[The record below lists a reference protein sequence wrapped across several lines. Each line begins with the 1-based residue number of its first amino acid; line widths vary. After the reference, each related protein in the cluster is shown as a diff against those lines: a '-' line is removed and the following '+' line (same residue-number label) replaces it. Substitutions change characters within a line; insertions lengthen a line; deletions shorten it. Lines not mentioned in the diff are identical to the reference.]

1 MTVSEP
7 GKSTPQA
14 AGVIRQPA
22 VAGMFYPADPREL
35 ETMVKDLLAG
45 ARPAGGAPKAIIAP
59 HAGYPYSG
67 PVAAEAYAGLCAR
80 RDQIRRV
87 VLLGPAH
94 RVFVRGLALPDA
106 ERFATPLG
114 LIDIDREAVEQ
125 IRHLP
130 QVGVMDAAHA
140 QEHSLEVHLPFL
152 QAVLDRFQL
161 VPLVV
166 GEAGPGEVAEVL
178 ELLWGGDE
186 TLIVISSDLSHYYDY
201 DTARAID
208 ARTAENILMRRLEK
222 IGPYEACGC
231 VPLHGLL
238 TVARSRDLH
247 VELLDLRNSGDT
259 AGPRD
264 RVVGYG
270 SFSVGAPYSAL
281 RPEHKRTLVE
291 IAHASIQ
298 RGLGGA
304 GPLRPDPAD
313 YAPPLQALRAA
324 FTTLSLDGS
333 LRGCIGTTEAI
344 APLVTAVADSAFSA
358 AFHDPR
364 FTPLTRLE
372 YERVE
377 LSLSL
382 LSAPQPLMFA
392 SEEELLSQVRPGVH
406 GLTIARGGNKG
417 TFLPSVWEQIT
428 SPSTFLQQLK
438 RKAGLGEAE
447 APEQAWTYTTESI
460 GERQEEVNRD
470 S

>member
-7 GKSTPQA
+7 GRPVPQV
-14 AGVIRQPA
+14 AGVVRQPA
-22 VAGMFYPADPREL
+22 VAGMFYPADPGEL
-35 ETMVKDLLAG
+35 GTMIEGLLAK
-45 ARPAGGAPKAIIAP
+45 ARSAGGTPKAIIAP

-67 PVAAEAYAGLCAR
+67 PVAAEAYAGLRAR
-80 RDQIRRV
+80 RNEIRRV

-94 RVFVRGLALPDA
+94 RVFVRGLALPAAD
-106 ERFATPLG
+106 RFATPLG
-114 LIDIDREAVEQ
+114 LIDIDQEAVAQ
-125 IRHLP
+125 IRQLP

-152 QAVLDRFQL
+152 QTVLDRFEL

-166 GEAGPGEVAEVL
+166 GEAEPGEVAEVL

-208 ARTAENILMRRLEK
+208 ARTADNILKRRLEK
-222 IGPYEACGC
+222 IGPFEACGC
-231 VPLHGLL
+231 IPLHGLL
-238 TVARSRDLH
+238 AIARSRDLH

-264 RVVGYG
+264 QVVGYG
-270 SFSVGAPYSAL
+270 SFAVGASAPTL
-281 RPEHKRTLVE
+281 HPEHRQTLVE
-291 IAHASIQ
+291 IAHASIR
-298 RGLGGA
+298 RGLGGE
-304 GPLRPDPAD
+304 GPLRPDPGA

-324 FTTLSLDGS
+324 FTTLSLEGN
-333 LRGCIGTTEAI
+333 LRGCIGTTEAVSPLI
-344 APLVTAVADSAFSA
+344 AAVADSAFSA

-364 FTPLTRLE
+364 FSPLTQAE

-382 LSAPQPLMFA
+382 LSTPKPLVFA
-392 SEEELLSQVRPGVH
+392 SEQELLAQIRPGVH
-406 GLTIARGGNKG
+406 GLTIARGASKG

-428 SPSTFLQQLK
+428 SPTAFLQHLK
-438 RKAGLGEAE
+438 RKAGMGEAE
-447 APEQAWTYTTESI
+447 VPEQAWTYTTESVT
-460 GERQEEVNRD
+460 EK
-470 S
+470 

>member
-7 GKSTPQA
+7 GGPA
-14 AGVIRQPA
+14 PRPAGSVRQPA

-35 ETMVKDLLAG
+35 ESLLEDLLAG
-45 ARPAGGAPKAIIAP
+45 ASTAGGAPKAIIAP

-67 PVAAEAYAGLCAR
+67 PVAAEAYAGLRAR

-94 RVFVRGLALPDA
+94 RVYVRGLALPGAD
-106 ERFATPLG
+106 RFATPLG
-114 LIDIDREAVEQ
+114 LIDIDREAVAQ
-125 IRHLP
+125 IRQLP

-152 QAVLDRFQL
+152 QAVLDRFEL

-166 GEAGPGEVAEVL
+166 GEAGPDEVAEVL
-178 ELLWGGDE
+178 ELLWGGEE

-208 ARTAENILMRRLEK
+208 ARTADNILKRRLEN

-231 VPLHGLL
+231 IPLHGLL
-238 TVARSRDLH
+238 TIARSRDLH
-247 VELLDLRNSGDT
+247 IELLDLRNSGDT

-270 SFSVGAPYSAL
+270 SFAIESSAPAL
-281 RPEHKRTLVE
+281 RPEHKRSLVE
-291 IAHASIQ
+291 IAHASIR
-298 RGLGGA
+298 RGLSGA
-304 GPLRPDPAD
+304 GPLRPDPGG
-313 YAPPLQALRAA
+313 YAAPLREFRAA

-333 LRGCIGTTEAI
+333 LRGCIGTTEAV
-344 APLVTAVADSAFSA
+344 APLIAAVADSAFSA

-364 FTPLTRLE
+364 FNPLTQAE
-372 YERVE
+372 YERVAV
-377 LSLSL
+377 SLSL
-382 LSAPQPLMFA
+382 LSAPQPLEFA
-392 SEEELLSQVRPGVH
+392 SESELLAQIRPGVH
-406 GLTIARGGNKG
+406 GLTIARGLSKG
-417 TFLPSVWEQIT
+417 TFLPSVWEQIPT
-428 SPSTFLQQLK
+428 PAAFLQQLK
-438 RKAGLGEAE
+438 RKAGMGETE
-447 APEQAWTYTTESI
+447 APEKAWTYTTESI
-460 GERQEEVNRD
+460 GEGPEEVNRD